1 VATVATRE
9 LEVAIRRQAGVP
21 VLELIGDI
29 DAGADGALQDAWA
42 EASGG
47 VSEMVLDFTRT
58 NYINSTGIALIVQ
71 LLANARARG
80 ITLTARGLT
89 AHYREIFEITRLSD
103 FMRITDD

>member
-1 VATVATRE
+1 MATSE
-9 LEVAIRRQAGVP
+9 LQVAIRRRPGAP

-42 EASGG
+42 EAADDA
-47 VSEMVLDFTRT
+47 SELVLDFTRT
-58 NYINSTGIALIVQ
+58 TYINSSGIAVIVQ

-89 AHYREIFEITRLSD
+89 PHYREIFEITRLSD
-103 FMRITDD
+103 FMLIADA